1 MKNPFFVIFL
11 CAGGSIFAQ
20 SPAPAPSNQLTPQ
33 VLGEMLRTAATFHE
47 LVQGLNL
54 NEKLGPD
61 SHNVGP
67 DGVSHHSI
75 QRTAATVGAGAGV
88 GAAIGSFS
96 HTQNS
101 QLIGALI
108 GGAGGLIVDAI
119 VQQHEQARAKA
130 PSRPEPGTQQLRQ

>member
-1 MKNPFFVIFL
+1 MKKLFFTIFL
-11 CAGGSIFAQ
+11 SAGGLIFAQ
-20 SPAPAPSNQLTPQ
+20 SPTPAPSNQLTPQ
-33 VLGEMLRTAATFHE
+33 VLGELLRTAATFHE
-47 LVQGLNL
+47 LVQSLNL
-54 NEKLGPD
+54 NEKLGQD
-61 SHNVGP
+61 SHTIGP
-67 DGVSHHSI
+67 DGVSHHSV

-88 GAAIGSFS
+88 GAALGSLS
-96 HTQNS
+96 HNQNS